1 MKAKRMSSCSCPECG
16 STLHFTEWSF
26 VDSELDLEETYRLT
40 NGTFFKH
47 ICPECGTEFNT
58 YHSLNFN
65 DPRSRTLVK
74 YIKNDDLDNKNEGN
88 VSHILLGD
96 ENAPDYTI
104 DVLFNPISFMDCIRQ
119 VRFGNISM
127 ENGAECAN

>member
-1 MKAKRMSSCSCPECG
+1 MKVKRMSNCSCPECG
-16 STLHFTEWSF
+16 STLQFTEWSL
-26 VDSELDLEETYRLT
+26 VDSELNLEETYRLT
-40 NGTFFKH
+40 NGSFFKH
-47 ICPECGTEFNT
+47 VCPECGTEFNS

-74 YIKNDDLDNKNEGN
+74 YIKNDEPDNENEEN

-104 DVLFNPISFMDCIRQ
+104 DVLFNPNSFMDCIRR
-119 VRFGNISM
+119 VRFGYISM
-127 ENGAECAN
+127 KDSAVSAN